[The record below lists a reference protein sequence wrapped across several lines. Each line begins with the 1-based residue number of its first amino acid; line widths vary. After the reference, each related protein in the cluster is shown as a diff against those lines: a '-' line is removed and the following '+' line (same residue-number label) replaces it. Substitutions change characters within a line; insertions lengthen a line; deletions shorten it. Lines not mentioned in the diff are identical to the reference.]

1 MSVGYE
7 LFWHFCFGLSPFL
20 PFRYFIE
27 VIRTETVMTK
37 TTDTDPAIIMPT
49 VDKEILIF
57 SVGDNV
63 RAYLFTKK
71 TRMTKH

>member
-1 MSVGYE
+1 
-7 LFWHFCFGLSPFL
+7 
-20 PFRYFIE
+20 
-27 VIRTETVMTK
+27 MTK

>member
-1 MSVGYE
+1 MNSSGISVLGCL
-7 LFWHFCFGLSPFL
+7 LFFL
-20 PFRYFIE
+20 FAFRYFIE